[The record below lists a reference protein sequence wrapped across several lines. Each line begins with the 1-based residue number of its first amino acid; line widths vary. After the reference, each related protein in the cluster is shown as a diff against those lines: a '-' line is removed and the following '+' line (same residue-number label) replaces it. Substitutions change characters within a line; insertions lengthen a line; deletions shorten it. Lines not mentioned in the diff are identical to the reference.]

1 MNLLS
6 FILLWYLIFG
16 TIFALIIW
24 IVIKNNPDGLDNA
37 FYIMINSMS
46 EEEKQK
52 LLDEYGNVPK
62 EQYIKAI
69 LIVCILSWPII
80 LVKMNSYL

>member
-24 IVIKNNPDGLDNA
+24 IVIKNNPDGLDDA

-52 LLDEYGNVPK
+52 FLDKYGNVPN

-80 LVKMNSYL
+80 LVRMNS

>member
-1 MNLLS
+1 MNPLS

-24 IVIKNNPDGLDNA
+24 IVIKNSPDGLDNA

-52 LLDEYGNVPK
+52 FLDKHGNVPK

-69 LIVCILSWPII
+69 LIVCVLCWPII
-80 LVKMNSYL
+80 LVRMNS

>member
-46 EEEKQK
+46 EEEKQNF
-52 LLDEYGNVPK
+52 LDKYGNVPK
-62 EQYIKAI
+62 EQYIKDI

-80 LVKMNSYL
+80 LVKMNS